1 MHRTP
6 LSQQTAASQ
15 MLNGVGIT
23 STSTINGSDPSQQ
36 TESVSSDAANKMRE
50 KLAALE
56 DLNELLEEPVE
67 EQVSS
72 IFFY

>member
-1 MHRTP
+1 MFSP
-6 LSQQTAASQ
+6 KIGQKIKKNSPFC
-15 MLNGVGIT
+15 N
-23 STSTINGSDPSQQ
+23 INGSDPSQQ
-36 TESVSSDAANKMRE
+36 TESVSSSNAANRMRE